1 MLLTS
6 LLHLNCTWTADSAD
20 PPRRFHSLI
29 EPSHNRSFIPGSFSS
44 LFSLADQL
52 GLLRTWAMLI
62 DGDVADED
70 DRVSAQSGDASVMAS
85 SSGASD
91 ALWATRCDRSVAVG
105 VAL

>member
-1 MLLTS
+1 
-6 LLHLNCTWTADSAD
+6 
-20 PPRRFHSLI
+20 
-29 EPSHNRSFIPGSFSS
+29 
-44 LFSLADQL
+44 
-52 GLLRTWAMLI
+52 MLI